1 MTFKEAIT
9 IIYAAADTYGKES
22 FTEAVRTV
30 KWYENNV
37 LELEDYETDQ
47 LYKALEYI
55 EKIQA
60 KDYHIAF
67 TEERLRVQP
76 YTTEAAK
83 IIHSEEFKAGVKEII
98 ERYRK
103 EYENKKD

>member
-9 IIYAAADTYGKES
+9 IIYTAEDTYGKES
-22 FTEAVRTV
+22 FTEAVKTV

-37 LELEDYETDQ
+37 LELEDHETDQ
-47 LYKALEYI
+47 LYKTLEYI

-67 TEERLRVQP
+67 TEEGIRVQP
-76 YTTEAAK
+76 YTTEAAE

>member
-9 IIYAAADTYGKES
+9 IIYAAEDTYGKKS

-67 TEERLRVQP
+67 TEEGIRVQP
-76 YTTEAAK
+76 YTTEAAE